1 VRHVS
6 ALFAAFSAGPGAP
19 LAHVV
24 CKLLAFGGASVA
36 RVGARVALVGSTG
49 VYRFQA
55 AAALLDAVLARVNAR
70 LLSRVA
76 LHRFDARVA
85 RADALVARIDAVSE
99 TRGDAHVCA
108 YAATGLR
115 PRTGAGIVW
124 AMSAKR
130 LVVIDGYSLLFRAF
144 YGTRYLSTSAGRP
157 TNALFGFVNMLFTL
171 FNDIKPDAVVV
182 ALDAP
187 GKTFRHA
194 EFAEYKGTRRE
205 TPQELIEQLEGSREL
220 ISAFNIPVLELTG
233 FEADDIVGTLSK
245 AAEARGYHTTIVT
258 GDLDSLQLVDDCV
271 SVMTPQNFGAPP
283 KVYTP
288 AEVVERYGFGPEHVV
303 DYKAM
308 AGDTSD
314 NIPGVKGVGDKTAT
328 DLIKRFGSV
337 ESIIESINE
346 IEPKHR
352 KKIEPEIDVMKLSKW
367 LATIQCD
374 APVDFDFAPYRL
386 DATHLEQIRSILTT
400 LEFRAQVKRLDA
412 VLGRYVEGDYEPT
425 ASIVTESVEVRLH
438 DGVASYKTLVDFA
451 QGKPFSVLATTGEA
465 QPSMFEEQTEE
476 AYVAVGK
483 EVRRTSYEDAR
494 KLVFANPE
502 RAMGHDIKPFFKHEG
517 APLSRPRFDSMLAG
531 YVLQSDRGNYD
542 LGDLIQGHLDV
553 PRPDRPEE
561 RAVAIGMIEK
571 PMREKLR
578 AEGQVKVLDEIELP
592 LVPVLAEMER
602 YGIQLDTDYLGEYS
616 KMLESR
622 IEGVR
627 KHIYEVAGEEF
638 NIGSPKQ
645 IGTVLFEKM
654 KLPGGK
660 KTKTG
665 WGTGAEILEELAG
678 EHEIAS
684 EILNYRELTK
694 LKGTY
699 ADALPRLVAADGRVH
714 TTYSQAVAATGRL
727 SSNDPNLQNIPVRTE
742 LGRQIRKAF
751 TSPKGNLLA
760 SFDYSQIELRVLAHM
775 CKDEA
780 LVGAFQRH
788 EDVHRATAAL
798 MFRVEGSEVTR
809 EQRNQAKLLNFAVLY
824 GVTDFGLARQL
835 GVGFSVADAREL
847 IEQYN
852 TRFAAVKAFT
862 DSIVE
867 GARRTGFT
875 TTLSGR
881 RRYFPEIHAANR
893 NTRMYSE
900 RQAMNAPLQGTA
912 ADMIKVAM
920 VQVRKHLGSSGARML
935 LQVHDE
941 LVFEVSSTDKSFYEP
956 VREVMQSSY
965 PLDVPVVVDAK
976 KGANWLE
983 MDEVACRA

>member
-1 VRHVS
+1 M
-6 ALFAAFSAGPGAP
+6 PG
-19 LAHVV
+19 
-24 CKLLAFGGASVA
+24 
-36 RVGARVALVGSTG
+36 
-49 VYRFQA
+49 
-55 AAALLDAVLARVNAR
+55 
-70 LLSRVA
+70 
-76 LHRFDARVA
+76 
-85 RADALVARIDAVSE
+85 
-99 TRGDAHVCA
+99 
-108 YAATGLR
+108 
-115 PRTGAGIVW
+115 
-124 AMSAKR
+124 KR
-130 LVVIDGYSLLFRAF
+130 LVIIDGYSLLFRAF
-144 YGTRYLSTSAGRP
+144 YGTRYLSTSAGKP
-157 TNALFGFVNMLFTL
+157 TNALFGFVSMLFTL
-171 FNDIKPDAVVV
+171 FNEIKPDAVVV

-205 TPQELIEQLEGSREL
+205 TPQELIEQLDGSREL
-220 ISAFNIPVLELTG
+220 ISAFKIPVIELTG
-233 FEADDIVGTLSK
+233 FEADDIVGTISK
-245 AAEARGYHTTIVT
+245 IAEENGYDTTIVT

-283 KVYTP
+283 KIYTP
-288 AEVVERYGFGPEHVV
+288 TEVVERYGFGPEHVV

-328 DLIKRFGSV
+328 ELILKFGTI
-337 ESIIESINE
+337 EQIIERINDV
-346 IEPKHR
+346 EPKYR
-352 KKIEPEIDVMKLSKW
+352 KKIEPAIDVMKLSKW
-367 LATIQCD
+367 LATIQRD
-374 APVDFDFAPYRL
+374 APVTFDFQPYRIDAAHL
-386 DATHLEQIRSILTT
+386 DQIKAMLTA
-400 LEFRAQVKRLDA
+400 LEFKSHVKRVDT
-412 VLGRYVEGDYEPT
+412 VLGRYVEGDFVPAAEV
-425 ASIVTESVEVRLH
+425 VTESIKVKLH
-438 DGVASYKTLVDFA
+438 DGVASYKALVEWA
-451 QGKPFSVLATTGEA
+451 QGRPFSVLATSGSV
-465 QPSMFEEQTEE
+465 QPSMFEEQVEE

-483 EVRRTSYEDAR
+483 EVRRASYDDAR
-494 KLVFANPE
+494 RLVHLEPAN
-502 RAMGHDIKPFFKHEG
+502 AMGHDIKSFFRHED
-517 APLSRPRFDSMLAG
+517 APLAKPRFDSMLAG
-531 YVLQSDRGNYD
+531 YVLQSDRGSYE

-553 PRPDRPEE
+553 PMPEKPEE
-561 RAVAIGMIEK
+561 KAVAIGMIEK

-578 AEGQVKVLDEIELP
+578 AEGQERVFDDIELT

-602 YGIQLDTDYLGEYS
+602 YGIQLDTTKLGEFS
-616 KMLESR
+616 QMLQTK
-622 IEGVR
+622 IEQV
-627 KHIYEVAGEEF
+627 KAHIYEIAGEEF

-654 KLPGGK
+654 KLPGAK

-678 EHEIAS
+678 QHEIAS
-684 EILNYRELTK
+684 EIINYRELTK

-699 ADALPRLVAADGRVH
+699 ADALPKMVAADGRVH
-714 TTYSQAVAATGRL
+714 TSFNQAVAATGRL

-751 TSPKGNLLA
+751 TAEKGCVLA

-798 MFRVEGSEVTR
+798 MFHVEPSEVTR

-835 GVGFSVADAREL
+835 GVGFSVSDAREL
-847 IEQYN
+847 IEQYY
-852 TRFAAVKAFT
+852 TRFPSVKAFV

-867 GARRTGFT
+867 GARRTGYT

-881 RRYFPEIHAANR
+881 RRYFPEIHAANM
-893 NTRMYSE
+893 NTRRYSE

-920 VQVRKHLGSSGARML
+920 VKVRKHLGESKARML

-941 LVFEVSSTDKSFYEP
+941 LVFEVPAADKGFYEP
-956 VREVMQSSY
+956 VREVMQSAY
-965 PLDVPVVVDAK
+965 PLDVPIEVDGK
-976 KGANWLE
+976 KGPNWLE
-983 MDEVACRA
+983 MEVVKG